1 MSVGIITPSHN
12 MDTHLQEV
20 LNIFMSFGFL
30 TGNFWIK
37 SLKMTAWFFLAIKLN
52 LIYCR
57 RFGKWEEQ
65 RHKEIQ
71 TLTAP
76 SWTTPVNTWNSHLWM
91 LNTCGDCFLYVCS
104 LRLPLMSTGDMTTTF
119 VRQEILIKPR
129 GSHTKRSHESRSRQK
144 VPQGGRE
151 VREEDGA
158 QMTKIHYMMNCV
170 KLSSNKNVMSSE
182 IYS

>member
-1 MSVGIITPSHN
+1 
-12 MDTHLQEV
+12 
-20 LNIFMSFGFL
+20 
-30 TGNFWIK
+30 
-37 SLKMTAWFFLAIKLN
+37 
-52 LIYCR
+52 
-57 RFGKWEEQ
+57 
-65 RHKEIQ
+65 
-71 TLTAP
+71 
-76 SWTTPVNTWNSHLWM
+76 
-91 LNTCGDCFLYVCS
+91 
-104 LRLPLMSTGDMTTTF
+104 MSTGDMTTTF

-158 QMTKIHYMMNCV
+158 LYKCV